1 MQFKS
6 TLLILLSPLFSF
18 LPAHVASATDD
29 IQLHDGVLFVG
40 AGADSIPSYA
50 FAGYATLTE
59 VRFAERPDLRPLH
72 IGDYALMGC
81 TALQSLELP
90 DFVVSLGE
98 GCFRDCLSLREL
110 RLPSRLTSTPRYMA
124 AWCVN
129 LRHVSLPASLKKIG
143 AHSFAY
149 CGALAG
155 ITLPDGLE
163 NIENNAFSR
172 AESLTHIKI
181 PDSVTALESYAFSDC
196 FNLKECTLPANRS
209 MLGELI
215 FSGCEALEEL
225 VEPSPVPPPFDC
237 DSFIFEPE
245 DTQAYRRCRLTIE
258 PSAIPLYREA
268 PGWRL
273 FF

>member
-6 TLLILLSPLFSF
+6 TFLILLSVLMS
-18 LPAHVASATDD
+18 LLRTQYAIATDD
-29 IQLHDGVLFVG
+29 IHLSDGVLVVG
-40 AGADSIPSYA
+40 AHADSIPSYA
-50 FAGYATLTE
+50 FAGNTNIAE
-59 VRFAERPDLRPLH
+59 VRFAERPDRRPLS
-72 IGDYALMGC
+72 IGEYAFMGC
-81 TALQSLELP
+81 TALQSLHLP
-90 DFVVSLGE
+90 DFVASLGE
-98 GCFRDCLSLREL
+98 GCLRDCLSLREL
-110 RLPSRLTSTPRYMA
+110 HLPSRLTYTPRYMA

-129 LRHVSLPASLKKIG
+129 LRHVTLPARLKKIG

-149 CGALAG
+149 CRSLAE

-172 AESLTHIKI
+172 AESLTRIKI

-196 FNLKECTLPANRS
+196 FNLKKCTLPANRS

-245 DTQAYRRCRLTIE
+245 DTRAYRRCRLIVE
-258 PSAIPLYREA
+258 PSATSLYRDA
-268 PGWRL
+268 QGWRL